1 MKTVG
6 IFDAK
11 THFSELIADAAAGE
25 TTIVTKNG
33 KPVAEIAP
41 VRSDGRGTIRAAVER
56 LRQHG
61 QEVTERNGGAVDAA
75 TVRRW
80 IAQGRRYE

>member
-6 IFDAK
+6 MFDAK
-11 THFSELIADAAAGE
+11 THFSELVADAINGE

-41 VRSDGRGTIRAAVER
+41 VRENKRARVLAAIQGIRR
-56 LRQHG
+56 LG
-61 QEVTERNGGAVDAA
+61 KEFVERNGRGLSAA
-75 TVRRW
+75 EIREL
-80 IAQGRRYE
+80 IDEGRRF